1 MSGSE
6 PGRGEPNSLPRDD
19 HFLAELQRE
28 LGRLTREMRS
38 PEATLD
44 LLFLAYLLKTSRFGY
59 FSFGPV
65 TIDVRLI
72 EDLVTRT
79 TIHSSDLEA
88 GAKAGYSDDCI
99 RFLRVLTD
107 EVERSGRRRID
118 EVHFLLAFMQVG
130 EGIPGR
136 VFAELGVSADEV
148 RSFVPEREATAG
160 RLYSP
165 EEAAE
170 YLGVH
175 VKTVRNWIRAGRLPA
190 GRLAGQRVLRIKSS
204 DLNRL
209 LEPVSPEDLDRGAVD
224 PDE

>member
-1 MSGSE
+1 MTSPETDGSE
-6 PGRGEPNSLPRDD
+6 PAPRDE
-19 HFLAELQRE
+19 HFLAEVQRE
-28 LGRLTREMRS
+28 LGRLTREMQS

-44 LLFLAYLLKTSRFGY
+44 ILFLAYLLKTSRFGY

-72 EDLVTRT
+72 EDLVLRT
-79 TIHSSDLEA
+79 ARRSDDPEA
-88 GAKAGYSDDCI
+88 GAKAPYSDDCV
-99 RFLRVLTD
+99 RFFRLLSD
-107 EVERSGRRRID
+107 EVERTGRRRVD
-118 EVHFLLAFMQVG
+118 EVHFLLAFMKAD

-136 VFAELGVSADEV
+136 VFGELGVSPEDV
-148 RSFVPEREATAG
+148 RAFVPEAAGSGG

-165 EEAAE
+165 EEAAD

-190 GRLAGQRVLRIKSS
+190 SRLAGQRVLRIRAS

-209 LEPVSPEDLDRGAVD
+209 LEPVSP
-224 PDE
+224 DEVE